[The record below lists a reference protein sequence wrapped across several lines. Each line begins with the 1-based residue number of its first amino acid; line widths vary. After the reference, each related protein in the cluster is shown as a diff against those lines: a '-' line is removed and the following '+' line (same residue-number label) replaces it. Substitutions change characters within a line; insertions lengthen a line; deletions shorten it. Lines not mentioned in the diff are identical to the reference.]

1 MKKYFLLFALL
12 FSWQYVTATEHQ
24 FTGEITDLAETGRGG
39 EVWLR
44 LTQAEG
50 AQSLDFSLADDN
62 ALQLKIGQQL
72 TVDYK
77 IVTEPL
83 MIGLRL
89 TSEPVSTRFS
99 ADTPQRLLEQPQY
112 TLVGDYI
119 SGQLGDGGMYLQLRD
134 RHQVVHE
141 LVGLFEVDA
150 DNKAKYVG
158 KEIEVTYIKEQKTE
172 ILHYQIQSTEL
183 SGCMDNAETQMQI
196 NQCTYE
202 DYAQADA
209 ELNQV
214 YRKILVVYSEDSAF
228 LEKLKIAQ
236 RAWITFRDAHLEALY
251 PEQDKRFAYGSMYPS
266 CSNHDLTVLTRQR
279 IIQLQQWL
287 TGVSEGNACT
297 KSIRIMESSTE

>member
-1 MKKYFLLFALL
+1 MKTYFLLFALL
-12 FSWQYVTATEHQ
+12 FPWQYVAATEQQ

-39 EVWLR
+39 EIWLR
-44 LTQAEG
+44 ITQAEG
-50 AQSLDFSLADDN
+50 DKSLDFSLADEN

-77 IVTEPL
+77 TVTEPL

-89 TSEPVSTRFS
+89 TSEPVASRFS
-99 ADTPQRLLEQPQY
+99 ADTPPRLLEQPQY

-119 SGQLGDGGMYLQLRD
+119 NGQLGDSGMYLQLRD

-141 LVGLFEVDA
+141 FVGLFEVDA
-150 DNKAKYVG
+150 NDEAKYAKQEV
-158 KEIEVTYIKEQKTE
+158 EVTYIKEQKTE
-172 ILHYQIQSTEL
+172 ILNYKVQSTEL

-202 DYAQADA
+202 DYAQADV

-214 YRKILVVYSEDSAF
+214 YRQILSVYSEDKAF
-228 LEKLKIAQ
+228 LDKLKTAQ
-236 RAWITFRDAHLEALY
+236 RAWIAFRDAHLEALY

-279 IIQLQQWL
+279 ITQLQQWL
-287 TGVSEGNACT
+287 TGVNEGNACT
-297 KSIRIMESSTE
+297 KSIKIIDSIE